1 MLPVDLIASQLRSAG
16 WCLVPA
22 AWPQPLVA
30 ALRNDLLARR
40 TELSPAG
47 VGRGGE
53 RVATVRRDCTHWLD
67 GGSAPQRELLAEM
80 EALRQGLNRE
90 LLLGLFDFEAHYALY
105 PAGGYYRRHR
115 DAFRPADGIVRTGSN
130 RILST
135 VHYLNDDWQPGDG
148 GELVLWDSDDRE
160 VARLAPHAGTA
171 LFFLS
176 EEFPHEV
183 LPARRER
190 LSVAG
195 WFRTN
200 GSTARLPDPP
210 G

>member
-22 AWPQPLVA
+22 AWPPELVA
-30 ALRNDLLARR
+30 ALRADLLARR
-40 TELSPAG
+40 DAFAPAG

-53 RVATVRRDCTHWLD
+53 RVTAVRRDCTHWLD

-80 EALRQGLNRE
+80 ERLRLGLNRE

-105 PAGGYYRRHR
+105 PPGGYYRRHF
-115 DAFRPADGIVRTGSN
+115 DAFRGSAS

-135 VHYLNDDWQPGDG
+135 AHYLNEGWQPGDG
-148 GELVLWDSDDRE
+148 GELVLWDAADRE
-160 VARLAPHAGTA
+160 VARLAPHAGAA

-183 LPARRER
+183 LPAQRER
-190 LSVAG
+190 LSIAG
-195 WFRTN
+195 WFRVN
-200 GSTARLPDPP
+200 GSTARQPDPP
-210 G
+210 R